1 MTIARGQVPSEL
13 RRTLWSSA
21 RSLLAVALFSAVIN
35 LLMLTGP
42 IFMLQIY
49 DRVIGGRTSSTLVV
63 LFVIV
68 AYLFLIMGVL
78 DFVRGRVL
86 ALIGARLHD
95 RLSPRALGAS
105 LALAERGA
113 ERRGDAKPLRDLAQ
127 VQAVFASPALAALFD
142 LPWTPIFLIVL
153 FLFHPLLGWFALGG
167 TALVLG
173 LALLNQ
179 RATARQQTVAMR
191 SNLEAEARA
200 QMLEDEIETI
210 RALGMSGAL
219 SGLWQGAR
227 QAGLEATMRAAHRGG
242 GITAAT
248 RATRLLLQS
257 AVLALGAWLVLQGEL
272 TAGAMVAASILLGR
286 TLAPVE
292 QTVGQW
298 PVMQRGLISAR
309 ALDRALAAAPE
320 APAPM
325 QLPAPAALL
334 SAHGAAYL
342 PPGQARPLLRNVT
355 FSAQGGDVV
364 AVIGPSASGKT
375 TLARMLVGLWA
386 PTHGEIR
393 LGGATLE
400 QYEPDRLGLMLGYLP
415 QRVTLFAGTV
425 AQNIARFQPDA
436 TPEDIVAAAQAAS
449 AHELILALPNGYDTR
464 IGDRGNELS
473 GGQRQRI
480 GLARAFYGD
489 PVVLV
494 LDEPNS
500 SLDEPGLQALNAAI
514 ATARDAQ
521 KIVFVMSHRP
531 SALAV
536 SNKVMMIE
544 GGVMRAFGPRDEVL
558 SRFVKNSPS
567 LISAA
572 ARKQQGDS

>member
-1 MTIARGQVPSEL
+1 MMAVARTQAPSEL

-63 LFVIV
+63 LFIIV

-95 RLSPRALGAS
+95 GLSPRALSAS
-105 LALAERGA
+105 LALAERGG
-113 ERRGDAKPLRDLAQ
+113 ERRGDVRPLRDLAQ

-153 FLFHPLLGWFALGG
+153 FLFHPLLGWFALAG
-167 TALVLG
+167 TALVLL
-173 LALLNQ
+173 LALFNQ
-179 RATARQQTVAMR
+179 RVTARQQAVAMR
-191 SNLEAEARA
+191 SNLEADARA
-200 QMLEDEIETI
+200 QMMEDEIETI
-210 RALGMSGAL
+210 RALGMRGAL
-219 SGLWQGAR
+219 SALWQGAR
-227 QAGLEATMRAAHRGG
+227 QGGLEASLRGAHRGG
-242 GITAAT
+242 AITAAT

-257 AVLALGAWLVLQGEL
+257 AVLALGAWLVLQDEL

-309 ALDRALAAAPE
+309 ALDRALASAPE

-325 QLPAPAALL
+325 PLPEPAALI
-334 SAHGAAYL
+334 SAHGATYL
-342 PPGQARPLLRNVT
+342 PPGQSRPLLRNVS

-386 PTHGEIR
+386 PSHGEIR

-449 AHELILALPNGYDTR
+449 AHDLILGLPNGYDTR

-536 SNKVMMIE
+536 SNKVMMVE

-572 ARKQQGDS
+572 SRKQGDG

>member
-1 MTIARGQVPSEL
+1 MARTPS
-13 RRTLWSSA
+13 RSGVGTRCDSS
-21 RSLLAVALFSAVIN
+21 S
-35 LLMLTGP
+35 
-42 IFMLQIY
+42 
-49 DRVIGGRTSSTLVV
+49 
-63 LFVIV
+63 
-68 AYLFLIMGVL
+68 
-78 DFVRGRVL
+78 
-86 ALIGARLHD
+86 
-95 RLSPRALGAS
+95 
-105 LALAERGA
+105 
-113 ERRGDAKPLRDLAQ
+113 
-127 VQAVFASPALAALFD
+127 
-142 LPWTPIFLIVL
+142 
-153 FLFHPLLGWFALGG
+153 
-167 TALVLG
+167 
-173 LALLNQ
+173 
-179 RATARQQTVAMR
+179 
-191 SNLEAEARA
+191 
-200 QMLEDEIETI
+200 
-210 RALGMSGAL
+210 
-219 SGLWQGAR
+219 
-227 QAGLEATMRAAHRGG
+227 
-242 GITAAT
+242 
-248 RATRLLLQS
+248 
-257 AVLALGAWLVLQGEL
+257 
-272 TAGAMVAASILLGR
+272 
-286 TLAPVE
+286 
-292 QTVGQW
+292 
-298 PVMQRGLISAR
+298 R

-320 APAPM
+320 APTPM
-325 QLPAPAALL
+325 QLPAPAPLL

-393 LGGATLE
+393 LGGATLD

-436 TPEDIVAAAQAAS
+436 TPEEIVAAAQAAS

-567 LISAA
+567 LINAA
-572 ARKQQGDS
+572 SRKQGDG